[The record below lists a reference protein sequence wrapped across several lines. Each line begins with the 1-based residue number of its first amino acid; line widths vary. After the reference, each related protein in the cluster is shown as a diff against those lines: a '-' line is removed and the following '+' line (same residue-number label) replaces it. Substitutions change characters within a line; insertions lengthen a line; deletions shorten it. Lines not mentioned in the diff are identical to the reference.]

1 CATPDNILIKTESDG
16 VTLNSWQKIKNE
28 IKLLKLNKVIFEPQ
42 NKKEES
48 ISKKY
53 FTFIEWIKKRY
64 FFSTSQFR
72 KELSRLRIYDGKN
85 TSFEDVKT
93 LCEWYGIK
101 VKKDFKTGFFIVT
114 KK

>member
-1 CATPDNILIKTESDG
+1 
-16 VTLNSWQKIKNE
+16 
-28 IKLLKLNKVIFEPQ
+28 
-42 NKKEES
+42 
-48 ISKKY
+48 
-53 FTFIEWIKKRY
+53 
-64 FFSTSQFR
+64 
-72 KELSRLRIYDGKN
+72 LSRLRIYDGKN